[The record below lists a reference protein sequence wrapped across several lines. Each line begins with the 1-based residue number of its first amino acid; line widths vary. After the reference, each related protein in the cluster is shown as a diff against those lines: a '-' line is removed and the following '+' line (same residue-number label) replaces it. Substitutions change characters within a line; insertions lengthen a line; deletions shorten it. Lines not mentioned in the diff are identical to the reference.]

1 MEDKIKEIFADI
13 LEIEENLLTEDFG
26 PENSPLWD
34 SMNNLR
40 LITAI
45 EEEFGIQFS
54 MEEIE
59 TMANF
64 GKVKETLSHHL

>member
-1 MEDKIKEIFADI
+1 MEEKLKEIFTDI
-13 LEIEENLLTEDFG
+13 LDIEENLLTDDLG
-26 PENSPLWD
+26 PADSPLWD

-45 EEEFGIQFS
+45 EEEFKIQFS

-59 TMANF
+59 TMIDF
-64 GKVKETLSHHL
+64 GKVKEALNRHI